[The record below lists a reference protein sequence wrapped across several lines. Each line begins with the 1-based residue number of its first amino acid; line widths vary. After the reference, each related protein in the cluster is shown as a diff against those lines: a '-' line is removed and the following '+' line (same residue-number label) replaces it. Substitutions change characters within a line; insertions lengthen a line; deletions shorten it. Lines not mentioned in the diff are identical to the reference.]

1 MRKKISVL
9 VVILSIVAVIL
20 SWMGIGVYS
29 SGSAVRDMNET
40 QKLMLVKEDIDKSS
54 MKEKVWLEQDI
65 IDMFYSMTNGEAEL
79 EYLDCTL
86 MPDRAC
92 ERIGAVLYKNTE
104 EGVIEVAFFDE
115 RGYAQQ
121 CGVYAEAA
129 DSSELI
135 YLGDGTVSFQLK
147 SDEGDIY
154 NCKINIFIKDS
165 NVAFVVE
172 DDLYE

>member
-115 RGYAQQ
+115 RGY
-121 CGVYAEAA
+121 VENI
-129 DSSELI
+129 L
-135 YLGDGTVSFQLK
+135 
-147 SDEGDIY
+147 EGKT
-154 NCKINIFIKDS
+154 KILL
-165 NVAFVVE
+165 
-172 DDLYE
+172 DLHEKGKQKRGKIRPDFYVID